1 MDKKMIQKK
10 RMMRYFI
17 KATHE
22 IIEKEG
28 VDHVTIRKVADL
40 AGYNSATL
48 YNYFENLDHLIF
60 FASIKYLK
68 DYALNF
74 SSFIEDTKN
83 AMEQYLGIWKC
94 FCYYSFQK
102 PKIYYA
108 LFFDNNRNLTQT
120 TIKEYYEIFSHEL
133 DEHFKNILP
142 MFLKQDIYDR
152 NMIILA
158 PCVSEGFIKKEDLE
172 EINEMTILLYQSM
185 LLKVIHEQENI
196 SIDHMLEKA
205 LKYIQQ
211 IIQSHKITK

>member
-1 MDKKMIQKK
+1 MNKKAIQKK

-17 KATHE
+17 EATHQ

-28 VDHVTIRKVADL
+28 IDYVTIRKVSDL

-68 DYALNF
+68 DYALNLPR
-74 SSFIEDTKN
+74 FIEGTKN
-83 AMEQYLGIWKC
+83 SMEQYLEIWKC

-108 LFFDNNRNLTQT
+108 LFFDKHHNLTQNI
-120 TIKEYYEIFSHEL
+120 IKEYYEIFSDEL

-152 NMIILA
+152 NMIILE
-158 PCVSEGFIKKEDLE
+158 PCASEGFIKKEDLK
-172 EINEMTILLYQSM
+172 EINEMTILLYQSI
-185 LLKVIHEQENI
+185 LLKVINTQEKL
-196 SIDHMLEKA
+196 SLDHMVQKA

-211 IIQSHKITK
+211 IIQSHKII